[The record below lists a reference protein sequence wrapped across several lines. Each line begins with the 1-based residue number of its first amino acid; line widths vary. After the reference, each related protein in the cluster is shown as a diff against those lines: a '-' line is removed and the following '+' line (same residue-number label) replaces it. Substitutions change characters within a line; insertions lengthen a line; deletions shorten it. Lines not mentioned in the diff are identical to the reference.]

1 MDEKRV
7 GFMGERQQDGR
18 LYGTVKVGD
27 RGQVVI
33 PADARKELNIKPG
46 DLLFVMSGRNRRG
59 ITMVKAEA
67 MRELAERIMQGLE
80 STKEETPGK

>member
-1 MDEKRV
+1 MKSVLVMVERKR
-7 GFMGERQQDGR
+7 DSR

-33 PADARKELNIKPG
+33 PAEARKELDIKPG

-59 ITMVKAEA
+59 IAMVKADA
-67 MRELAERIMQGLE
+67 MRELADRIMQGLE
-80 STKEETPGK
+80 GAEEENPTT